1 MMPTLIS
8 EEKLTARTA
17 RLGIRATPR
26 QQLLILRAAE
36 AVNKSVT
43 NFILDSAC
51 DAAENTLLNQ
61 RFFLLDDDQ
70 WKKFQEALDQP
81 AKVNPGLQKLL
92 KEKAPWE

>member
-1 MMPTLIS
+1 MPTLVK
-8 EEKLTARTA
+8 ERKLAARTA

-26 QQLLILRAAE
+26 QQMLILRAAE

-43 NFILDSAC
+43 EFILDSAT

-70 WKKFQEALDQP
+70 WSKFQEALEQP
-81 AKVNPGLQKLL
+81 AKIHAGLHELL

>member
-1 MMPTLIS
+1 MSTLAD
-8 EEKLTARTA
+8 ERKLTARTA

-26 QQLLILRAAE
+26 QQMLILRAAE

-43 NFILDSAC
+43 DFILDSAC

-61 RFFLLDDDQ
+61 RFFLLNDEE
-70 WKKFQEALDQP
+70 WKNFQEALERP
-81 AKVNPGLQKLL
+81 AKVKPGLQKLL